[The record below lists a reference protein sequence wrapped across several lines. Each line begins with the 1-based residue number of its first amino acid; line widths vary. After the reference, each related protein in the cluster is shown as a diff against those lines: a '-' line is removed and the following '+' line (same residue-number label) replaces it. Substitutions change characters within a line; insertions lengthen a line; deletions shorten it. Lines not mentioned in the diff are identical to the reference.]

1 MAMTIIAAVP
11 CHYGNYI
18 RIEFETSSHAAMFED
33 YACTLRAN
41 SNALRSQT
49 KFRALIIQY

>member
-18 RIEFETSSHAAMFED
+18 RIEFENFLPRCD
-33 YACTLRAN
+33 V
-41 SNALRSQT
+41 
-49 KFRALIIQY
+49 